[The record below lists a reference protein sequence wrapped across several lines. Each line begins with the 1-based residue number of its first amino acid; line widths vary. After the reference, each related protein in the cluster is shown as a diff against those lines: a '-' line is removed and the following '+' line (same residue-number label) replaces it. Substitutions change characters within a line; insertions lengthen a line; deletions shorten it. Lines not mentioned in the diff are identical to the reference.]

1 MIHSI
6 AIDDEPKALEVI
18 RSHAGKIDFLSLEQ
32 TFTDPFQALKYLEDH
47 AVDLVFLD
55 INMPDIDG
63 LQLRQN
69 FIREPLI
76 IFTTGHS
83 EYALKSYE
91 LAAFDYLLKPFDF
104 SRFLLAVTRVKERL
118 QGVAASSEFF
128 FVNTGQQRRRVE
140 YRDIRLIEGEGNYV
154 RYFLNNDKI
163 LVRALLRDTLKLL
176 PVSLFVQIHRS
187 YIVSLQYVEKIQD
200 NHVYIAGME
209 IPIGATYRDNFLRRI
224 DQP

>member
-1 MIHSI
+1 MITCI

-18 RSHAGKIDFLSLEQ
+18 KNHAARVDFLSLKQ
-32 TFTDPFQALKYLEDH
+32 TFTDPFKAVNYLEGH
-47 AVDLVFLD
+47 SVDLVFLD

-83 EYALKSYE
+83 EYAIKSYE

-104 SRFLLAVTRVKERL
+104 PRFLLAVTRVKERL
-118 QGVAASSEFF
+118 QEESGNSDFF
-128 FVNTGQQRRRVE
+128 FVNTGHQRQRVE
-140 YRDIRLIEGEGNYV
+140 YRDIQLVEGKGNYV
-154 RYFLNNDKI
+154 RYYLSNDKI
-163 LVRALLRDTLKLL
+163 LVRALLRDTLNLL
-176 PVSLFVQIHRS
+176 PTSLFVQIHRS
-187 YIVSLQYVEKIQD
+187 YVISLQYVEKIQD

-209 IPIGATYRDNFLRRI
+209 IPISATYRETFLKRI
-224 DQP
+224 DQS